1 MPGWMIALVVVEI
14 IQRIKVFFDIVF
26 GALGIRLGLEAV
38 MKKFM
43 VEQVIVLG
51 LGQVVFFVHGGS
63 WENSTPV

>member
-1 MPGWMIALVVVEI
+1 MPGWMIVLVVIEV
-14 IQRIKVFFDIVF
+14 IQLFIVFFDIVF

-51 LGQVVFFVHGGS
+51 LVQVVFVAHDGS
-63 WENSTPV
+63 WENGTPV